1 MHLFKQGEPHQNPHQ
16 QVSRLGPLAKIASHA
31 HAYTK
36 QLAGEII
43 LSHLAWAVNS
53 HPGQTHGL
61 DFPEGLGDL
70 DEDER
75 DQILL
80 RRKGMDGRP
89 GGNQDVHTRQEV
101 RCSLHSALGIQGLP
115 LDHLIS
121 SLQLLIELHQTNE
134 HKVMEKQPCYRENIW
149 EQTVYEHGG
158 SPLAKLWSAQ
168 SLASDTWSLSF
179 LRPSCSHQTP
189 PKRPRFPYSPLCPS
203 KPTHRKASNTITL
216 SFT

>member
-1 MHLFKQGEPHQNPHQ
+1 MTALVSGAIHRPQVQRQKSEHSYLFFMLLFKQGEPHQKPHQ
-16 QVSRLGPLAKIASHA
+16 QVSRLGPLAKIASRA

-43 LSHLAWAVNS
+43 LSHLAWAANS

-101 RCSLHSALGIQGLP
+101 RCSPLSLGDSGFALR
-115 LDHLIS
+115 S
-121 SLQLLIELHQTNE
+121 SHFFSSVVNRI
-134 HKVMEKQPCYRENIW
+134 
-149 EQTVYEHGG
+149 
-158 SPLAKLWSAQ
+158 
-168 SLASDTWSLSF
+168 ASD
-179 LRPSCSHQTP
+179 
-189 PKRPRFPYSPLCPS
+189 K
-203 KPTHRKASNTITL
+203 
-216 SFT
+216 